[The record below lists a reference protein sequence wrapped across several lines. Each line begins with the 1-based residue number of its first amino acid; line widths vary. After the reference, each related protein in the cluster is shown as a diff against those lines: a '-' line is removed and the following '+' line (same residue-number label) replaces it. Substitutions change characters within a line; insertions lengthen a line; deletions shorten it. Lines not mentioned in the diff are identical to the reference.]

1 MPITQY
7 RGRSLYLHTHPIQHL
22 RQEPYPL
29 NTFNYPANSKYI
41 IGHHLQQF
49 FFFFLIFIGLF
60 VW

>member
-49 FFFFLIFIGLF
+49 VFFFF
-60 VW
+60 